1 LSIKASGL
9 SVPTAS
15 FESAAAHP
23 PAPIAEHAA
32 SSSSSTGTAPFHANA
47 HALTTAPAVLSSL
60 QQAIRYIASD
70 EKMGNEQSRHRSHG
84 QGHGRDQV
92 TQPTPP
98 KAKAPTEK
106 TQTQT
111 QTQPLP
117 TPSPQ
122 TKPVDVPSLPKEE
135 SQASRTEAISSV
147 EAPDATLDYPPPQ
160 SQFTRPPR
168 LPLPID
174 ETDITPGSPIISP
187 ADLAPLDIGD
197 VDGVLPRR
205 TGSVLSHTTAED
217 DDVGDDFHG
226 PQNVPTVPTLIE
238 WEGPGERI
246 YVTGTFAGWNRK
258 YKLHRK

>member
-1 LSIKASGL
+1 L

-32 SSSSSTGTAPFHANA
+32 SSSSSSTGTAPFHANA

-106 TQTQT
+106 TQTQTQT